1 MRFKAASY
9 AVTFALLAFAS
20 AGPGPLGVGTLTGV
34 VKLKG
39 TPPNFSPQPV
49 ARDHAFCGKT
59 QPQQALVISSAGA
72 VRYAL
77 INLKGV
83 ASGELTPKRGVLDN
97 RNCQFMPHLQTLPV
111 GSTLVVKNSDPILHT
126 THGHLV
132 EYLPSHGA
140 VHPQGQGEGAAH
152 HHGDEEVEDPHRRLK
167 HQESLFNVALPFKAQ
182 ELEVRLKKPG
192 LIHLMCEAG
201 HGWMSGYIHVSDTPY
216 AGVTDQEGRFRLE
229 GVPAGEHELTV
240 WHEYLGLLV
249 QKVKV
254 LSGRE
259 TPVMLEYSPP
269 SHAH

>member
-1 MRFKAASY
+1 M
-9 AVTFALLAFAS
+9 LLALVPAGMGS
-20 AGPGPLGVGTLTGV
+20 ANVGALTGV

-39 TPPNFSPQPV
+39 TPPKLTYQPV
-49 ARDHAFCGKT
+49 SRDQAFCGKT
-59 QPQQALVISSAGA
+59 QPPQALVVSPAGA
-72 VRYAL
+72 VRHAL
-77 INLKGV
+77 IALEGV
-83 ASGELTPKRGVLDN
+83 AGGSLTPKRGVLDN
-97 RNCQFMPHLQTLPV
+97 RNCQFVPHVQTLPV

-132 EYLPSHGA
+132 EYRSSPERAHR
-140 VHPQGQGEGAAH
+140 HGEG
-152 HHGDEEVEDPHRRLK
+152 GMENPHRRLK

-201 HGWMSGYIHVSDTPY
+201 HGWMSAYIHVSETPY
-216 AGVTDQEGRFRLE
+216 AGVTDPEGRFRLE

-254 LSGRE
+254 VAGKE
-259 TPVMLEYSPP
+259 TRVTLVYNLAD
-269 SHAH
+269 H